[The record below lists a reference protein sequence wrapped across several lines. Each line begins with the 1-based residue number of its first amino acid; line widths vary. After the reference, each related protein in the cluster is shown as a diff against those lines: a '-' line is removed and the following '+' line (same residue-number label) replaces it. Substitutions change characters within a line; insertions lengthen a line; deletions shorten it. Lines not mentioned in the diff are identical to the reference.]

1 MELTSEALSRLGS
14 LQVSL
19 VEREWSLALLGQRYG
34 HALHLLAALLFPF
47 QFPLEQR
54 HLGAPRD
61 LVDEYLVL
69 LPVLLLVLGLLD
81 HLLEFL
87 LPNGLHL
94 LALQEFELHRHSD
107 VELALAL
114 LGDEVLF
121 VLQAILNQ
129 ALELLE
135 ILFLEFLLLL
145 RINLRESLLCHGQ
158 ELDLL
163 LGWADVN
170 VVVALKPA
178 TLAKVAQELQPRNR
192 WLLEIV

>member
-1 MELTSEALSRLGS
+1 M
-14 LQVSL
+14 
-19 VEREWSLALLGQRYG
+19 
-34 HALHLLAALLFPF
+34 
-47 QFPLEQR
+47 
-54 HLGAPRD
+54 
-61 LVDEYLVL
+61 
-69 LPVLLLVLGLLD
+69 
-81 HLLEFL
+81 LEFL

-94 LALQEFELHRHSD
+94 LALQEFELHWDGD

-135 ILFLEFLLLL
+135 VLFLEFLLLL